1 MQLYP
6 CYISSEGVI
15 TAEIKREPYRE
26 DADILMQKYEVST
39 TWI

>member
-6 CYISSEGVI
+6 CYISREGAI
-15 TAEIKREPYRE
+15 TAEIKQEPHRE

-39 TWI
+39 T